1 MPSRCVPRAVG
12 FGAVVQGEALT
23 AVGAR
28 VATASVH
35 SRGFL
40 AGYLDSPWIVS
51 AAADRFGC

>member
-1 MPSRCVPRAVG
+1 VSR
-12 FGAVVQGEALT
+12 GARV